1 MRIFI
6 RMDSASPIKP
16 RTVPKE
22 EFVILILASQG
33 WGMVQ
38 KKD

>member
-1 MRIFI
+1 
-6 RMDSASPIKP
+6 MDNASPIKP

-22 EFVILILASQG
+22 DFVILILASQG
-33 WGMVQ
+33 WGMMQ